1 MRKYRL
7 PSIIFLI
14 VLLSVNYFVPYCLAS
29 AVEPDF
35 FVFPMYIERGIP
47 SQAWYTKL
55 IDLKGLNQ
63 KNVKGTLHFE
73 LVPDESAK
81 DEYKVESP
89 YGDEISV
96 IVRPGVMNYSYDVPF
111 SSDDF
116 EDPEFTRL
124 ARSISSKFGKNFNS
138 NQEFGVDHIKTYTDF
153 FDHAFLHEWGTI
165 EQNNHIWRVGKVYPS
180 HFPVD
185 NIDASFDF
193 LSSYDKF
200 KKYMDKKDLWV
211 KWGNDPDKEVTGWFN
226 SEIFYF
232 DKELDANRPL
242 INDLGPGSEHLA
254 QISEFLKGT
263 FRFSEK
269 YIKGSG
275 WPFCLRV
282 ITRPIAISK
291 EYDPAGNIKAIEKP
305 LFPLIPQR
313 IFLRKNNEKIQ
324 DIINEQ
330 LDPFGPPVEEC
341 DYVLRYILK
350 EKPSSG
356 IDLKV
361 SDENPIVEVVYSV
374 GLGGFTHDTVY
385 VYKNREAADKH
396 RYTYKIMEDNLN
408 YYCEET
414 YANEHTEKVVLRN
427 TLKNSN
433 TTAYPQTGDTDNIIL
448 YVVML
453 IFAILC
459 LSFILRRKKQVQ

>member
-1 MRKYRL
+1 MKKYRL

-14 VLLSVNYFVPYCLAS
+14 VLLSVYCFIPSCLAS
-29 AVEPDF
+29 ATESDYYS
-35 FVFPMYIERGIP
+35 FPMYIERGIP

-63 KNVKGTLHFE
+63 KHVKGTLHFE
-73 LVPDESAK
+73 LVPDKSADDK
-81 DEYKVESP
+81 YTVESP
-89 YGDEISV
+89 YGDEINV

-116 EDPEFTRL
+116 VDPDFTRL
-124 ARSISSKFGKNFNS
+124 ARSISSNFGFDSKTKK
-138 NQEFGVDHIKTYTDF
+138 EFGTDHIKTYTDL

-291 EYDPAGNIKAIEKP
+291 ECDPAGNIKAIEKP

-313 IFLRKNNEKIQ
+313 IFLRKNNEKILNL
-324 DIINEQ
+324 ISEET
-330 LDPFGPPVEEC
+330 DPFGSSAEEC
-341 DYVLRYILK
+341 DYILRYILK

-356 IDLKV
+356 IDLKLP
-361 SDENPIVEVVYSV
+361 DEDPIVEVVYSY
-374 GLGGFTHDTVY
+374 GLGGYTHDTVY

-396 RYTYKIMEDNLN
+396 RYIYKINNNINDRYL
-408 YYCEET
+408 EET
-414 YANEHTEKVVLRN
+414 YANEITEQVTLRN
-427 TLKNSN
+427 SLK
-433 TTAYPQTGDTDNIIL
+433 TKTFPQTGDSSNITI
-448 YVVML
+448 YSAIL
-453 IFAILC
+453 IFAVFSL
-459 LSFILRRKKQVQ
+459 LLVLRKKSQL